1 MKTGS
6 NIDDI
11 HNERKSDRM
20 AKFKW
25 TDITYKDVIDA
36 IELFET
42 ENPEYPE
49 PRSTFL
55 LYNDKKYPAK
65 HIRGMAYKIH
75 FGQEISKENYA
86 GGQETV
92 RFFERLGFK
101 MHYTHKSIKNNS
113 TAEMNKKQVGDK
125 NTKDCPETVKLSE
138 KSDDSE
144 RVPIKIGLYLQTDEF
159 CTKNDFENAM
169 EKVRLSDIDI
179 LVLPEFSYVP
189 FEQDF
194 NKCDITAEE
203 DFHFILDK
211 TFELSRNIGRAIVV
225 CNKDGYGTIVSIYAN
240 AQAEKNETDCTYYIK
255 HTMTDCSAFEFENY
269 RDFSEELFKP
279 VMYKGYRIG
288 LTICYDCNHSVFSR
302 KYGISGVDII
312 LNSTGGGVVYDKWY
326 KYNKVRAIENNCFTF
341 VTMGG
346 DGRGNN
352 PHNYVYGFT
361 PTGKEMHPV
370 LLSGKNSDKRNCS
383 GEIYIYSTAEY
394 DGTSEPDPSAYQAE
408 SVNKKSDLSVPVNS
422 AYEFFNKAD
431 IIDDKISVLHH
442 NGMNVVICLVDGE
455 DIFRPEKLLKQLYS
469 EKLKGINNKRY
480 IVLNHWKTVGMGL
493 YNTKL
498 SVVLKVRSMENYCA
512 VILESDNLKKCYQCG
527 QNRTA
532 QVVMETNGYFG
543 IDLNRTGGP
552 ETIWRNKNYTKA
564 CWRENLEWLIS
575 TF

>member
-1 MKTGS
+1 
-6 NIDDI
+6 
-11 HNERKSDRM
+11 
-20 AKFKW
+20 
-25 TDITYKDVIDA
+25 
-36 IELFET
+36 
-42 ENPEYPE
+42 
-49 PRSTFL
+49 
-55 LYNDKKYPAK
+55 
-65 HIRGMAYKIH
+65 
-75 FGQEISKENYA
+75 
-86 GGQETV
+86 
-92 RFFERLGFK
+92 
-101 MHYTHKSIKNNS
+101 
-113 TAEMNKKQVGDK
+113 
-125 NTKDCPETVKLSE
+125 
-138 KSDDSE
+138 
-144 RVPIKIGLYLQTDEF
+144 
-159 CTKNDFENAM
+159 
-169 EKVRLSDIDI
+169 
-179 LVLPEFSYVP
+179 
-189 FEQDF
+189 
-194 NKCDITAEE
+194 
-203 DFHFILDK
+203 
-211 TFELSRNIGRAIVV
+211 
-225 CNKDGYGTIVSIYAN
+225 
-240 AQAEKNETDCTYYIK
+240 
-255 HTMTDCSAFEFENY
+255 
-269 RDFSEELFKP
+269 
-279 VMYKGYRIG
+279 
-288 LTICYDCNHSVFSR
+288 
-302 KYGISGVDII
+302 
-312 LNSTGGGVVYDKWY
+312 
-326 KYNKVRAIENNCFTF
+326 
-341 VTMGG
+341 MGG